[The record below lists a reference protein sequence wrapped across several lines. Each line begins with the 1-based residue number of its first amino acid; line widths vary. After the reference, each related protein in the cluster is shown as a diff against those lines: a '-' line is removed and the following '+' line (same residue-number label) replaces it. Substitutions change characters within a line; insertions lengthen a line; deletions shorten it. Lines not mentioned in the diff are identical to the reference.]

1 MRKTM
6 TAVALVVL
14 GMGATG
20 CATKGYVN
28 RNVGEVNDKVTALS
42 QDLEK
47 TQESTRTNAQRI
59 GEVDAKAAAA
69 GEQAAAAGR
78 SAVQALNA
86 AGAADQRITEFDKSM
101 KRLVYQ
107 VVLSED
113 KARFANG
120 KATLAQEAKVEI
132 DRLVT
137 ELAANPQNYYLEI
150 EGHTDSRGPAELNER
165 LGLQRAEAV
174 KRYLYEQHQIPLHKM
189 NVISFGETKPANPNN
204 TRANRATNRRVVI
217 KVLT

>member
-1 MRKTM
+1 
-6 TAVALVVL
+6 VALGL
-14 GMGATG
+14 GATG

-28 RNVGEVNDKVTALS
+28 KNVGEVNDKVTALS

-47 TQESTRTNAQRI
+47 TQERTRSNEQRI

-69 GEQAAAAGR
+69 GAQAAEAGR

-86 AGAADQRITEFDKSM
+86 AGAADQRLTAFDQAQ

-120 KATLAQEAKVEI
+120 RATLVKEAQAEI
-132 DRLVT
+132 DRLVA
-137 ELAANPQNYYLEI
+137 ELVANPQNYYLEI
-150 EGHTDSRGPAELNER
+150 EGHTDSTGSIVGNER
-165 LGLQRAEAV
+165 LGLRRAEAV

-189 NVISFGETKPANPNN
+189 NVISFGETKPAQPNT
-204 TRANRATNRRVVI
+204 TRANRAANRRVVI

>member
-6 TAVALVVL
+6 MAMAIVVL
-14 GMGATG
+14 GAGATG
-20 CATKGYVN
+20 CATKGFVN
-28 RNVGEVNDKVTALS
+28 KNVGQVNDKVTALS

-47 TQESTRTNAQRI
+47 TQERTRGNEQRI

-69 GEQAAAAGR
+69 GQQAAAAGQ
-78 SAVQALNA
+78 QAAKALDA
-86 AGAADQRITEFDKSM
+86 AGAADQRLSAFDQAQ
-101 KRLVYQ
+101 KRLVFE
-107 VVLSED
+107 VVLSAD

-120 KATLAQEAKVEI
+120 RATLATEAKTEI
-132 DRLVT
+132 DRVVT

-150 EGHTDSRGPAELNER
+150 EGHTDSRGSLEGNDR

-174 KRYLYEQHQIPLHKM
+174 KRYLYEQHKIPLHKM
-189 NVISFGETKPANPNN
+189 NVISFGETKPVGPNN
-204 TRANRATNRRVVI
+204 TRANRSVNRRVVI

>member
-1 MRKTM
+1 MQRM
-6 TAVALVVL
+6 LTAAAVLVL
-14 GMGATG
+14 GLGATG

-28 RNVGEVNDKVTALS
+28 KNVGTVNDKVTALS

-47 TQESTRTNAQRI
+47 TQERTRANEQRI
-59 GEVDAKAAAA
+59 GEVDARAAAA
-69 GEQAAAAGR
+69 GEQAMAAGR
-78 SAVQALNA
+78 SATKALEATGQVDQRLNA
-86 AGAADQRITEFDKSM
+86 FDQAQ

-120 KATLAQEAKVEI
+120 KATLVKEAQAEI
-132 DRLVT
+132 DNLVA
-137 ELAANPQNYYLEI
+137 ELVANPQNYYLEI
-150 EGHTDSRGPAELNER
+150 EGHTDSRGSAEFNER
-165 LGLQRAEAV
+165 LGLRRAEAV

-189 NVISFGETKPANPNN
+189 NVISFGETKPTSPNS
-204 TRANRATNRRVVI
+204 TRANRALNRRVII